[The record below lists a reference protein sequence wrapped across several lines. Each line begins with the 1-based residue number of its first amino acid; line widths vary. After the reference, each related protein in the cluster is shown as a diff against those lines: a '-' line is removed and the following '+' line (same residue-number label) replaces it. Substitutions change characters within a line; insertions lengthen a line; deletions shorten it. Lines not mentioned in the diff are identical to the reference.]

1 MLFRFFLNSHSK
13 AHLRGLAEEFG
24 ESTNSIRL
32 ELNNLCKAGYLISNG
47 EGNIIRYSANVEHP
61 LYPELQKIAHKC
73 LGLDKI
79 VDNVINRLIVRIGEL
94 EFAFITGDYADGK
107 DTGIIDLVLVG
118 KLSMQQ
124 VRGYVQK
131 AEKMI
136 DRKIRLLVLRVE
148 EFEKNK
154 KNLASETAL
163 FLWKKD

>member
-1 MLFRFFLNSHSK
+1 M
-13 AHLRGLAEEFG
+13 
-24 ESTNSIRL
+24 
-32 ELNNLCKAGYLISNG
+32 
-47 EGNIIRYSANVEHP
+47 RYR
-61 LYPELQKIAHKC
+61 IKC